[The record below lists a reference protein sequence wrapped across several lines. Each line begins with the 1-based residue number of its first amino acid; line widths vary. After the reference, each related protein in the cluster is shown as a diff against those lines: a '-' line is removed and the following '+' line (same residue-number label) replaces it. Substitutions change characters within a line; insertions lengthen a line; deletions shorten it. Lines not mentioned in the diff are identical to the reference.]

1 MTPAPTISLQIIS
14 PSSVTEDRS
23 DLRLSFS
30 FFRSGS
36 VEAAMSVNYTVA
48 GSASLA
54 SDYTGIPVAGATKTV
69 TFAAGSSYTT
79 VEVAPVADSG
89 FEFNESVELQLAPG
103 RDYSIGSSGP
113 VTGLII
119 NDDRL
124 VDPAGLRQLEIR
136 PGAAGAY
143 PYWLTAVGDRLYFIA
158 DDGSQGPELWW
169 SEGGSPVR
177 TNIKLAGSAS
187 PSAAITLV
195 SDLNGVVGTNLYFS
209 GYSAGSGTELWR
221 YNSSGAA
228 LFKDLLPARWDAS
241 DPGSFRGPW
250 ALIGVGS
257 SLFFQSEVIR
267 SFIGSDGTIEEELE
281 NQLWHSDGTPE
292 GTQPLGLA
300 LTRFDVA
307 QLRSQFAVGNTLFFS
322 AWNDTFTDLNLW
334 TSDGTP
340 AGTQPLAILPSH
352 MASVAKAGNRLFF
365 VAGDALNGNEL
376 WTSDG
381 TSAGTHMVKDI
392 IPGTSSPG
400 IELGNG
406 TGWGRVQS
414 AALGNTLY
422 FSAEEGSSGRELWKS
437 DGSAAGTVLVAD
449 INPGSAGSDPAW
461 FEVIGDTLFF
471 AATNES
477 GGRTLWKSDGTA
489 AGTVQVVPSPAP
501 QGPLQFPE
509 WLTAVGNTLYFVAS
523 NSLGLGDTFGRELWK
538 SDGSAAGTV
547 PVADLNPDLGSS
559 YISWP
564 TLVGSTLFFS
574 AYSASS
580 GYELWGLDVGE
591 DLLTPIEVQ
600 GDTSLLRRHDG
611 LASVRV
617 GADLT
622 PITSPFGLGP
632 GDGQSEWQML
642 AAERVNGQNQI
653 LWRNNPGQFLHLWN
667 LDLNWNWQ
675 SSYGTIALASSAAAD
690 LEASF
695 QVDVDGDGFRTGS
708 ITINGVNLGGTN
720 LGYALRSGSGAPI
733 QISYPGGNASASN
746 PGNGWIAVAAAPN
759 SSGYAL
765 YWRNSSSGQA
775 ARWELNAAGAYQA
788 GLLLSAS
795 ELIQE
800 EGKLNI
806 DLDGDAYTSG
816 STTINGVNLGQTSLG
831 YALRSGSGA
840 PVQVTYPG
848 GNASASN
855 PGNGWSAVAGAA
867 SGSGYAFYWRNSAS
881 GQTARWDLNSSGAY
895 TTGTLLSASQ
905 LLREEASLNVD
916 LNGDG
921 YTAGPTTINGVNLG
935 STSQG
940 YALLSGSGVPLQV
953 TYPGGNA
960 SASNPGNGWSAVA
973 AAASGSG
980 YAFYWRNSATGQT
993 ARWDLNSA
1001 ATYQSGALL
1010 SASQLIAEEVA
1021 IHADL
1026 NADGIIGAGST
1037 TIESQGNASLLRQS
1051 DGLAAVQMGGTLY
1064 AVSSPFGLG
1073 TGDASSEW
1081 QMLAAEAVQGQN
1093 QILWRNNPG
1102 NFLHLWNLDASW
1114 SWQSSSG
1121 NFAPSSAA
1129 ALGLETSFQL
1139 DLNGN
1144 GLIG

>member
-1 MTPAPTISLQIIS
+1 MTPTPTISLQIS
-14 PSSVTEDRS
+14 PSSSVTEDRS
-23 DLRLSFS
+23 DLRLRFS
-30 FFRSGS
+30 FYRSGS
-36 VEAAMSVNYTVA
+36 VEAALSVNYTVA
-48 GSASLA
+48 GSASPA
-54 SDYTGIPVAGATKTV
+54 SDYTGIPVAGAIKTV
-69 TFAAGSSYTT
+69 TFAPGTTYTT
-79 VEVAPVADSG
+79 VEVAPVADSS
-89 FEFNESVELQLAPG
+89 FEFNESVELQLAPAAN
-103 RDYSIGSSGP
+103 YSIGTPGP
-113 VTGLII
+113 VIGLII
-119 NDDRL
+119 NDDL
-124 VDPAGLRQLEIR
+124 LGNPPGLRQLEIR
-136 PGAAGAY
+136 PGAAGAN
-143 PYWLTAVGDRLYFIA
+143 PYWPTPVGDRLYFIA

-221 YNSSGAA
+221 YTSSGAT

-250 ALIGVGS
+250 ALIAAGS

-267 SFIGSDGTIEEELE
+267 SFIGRDGTIEEELE

-300 LTRFDVA
+300 LTRFGVA
-307 QLRSQFAVGNTLFFS
+307 QLRSQFAVGNKLFFS

-352 MASVAKAGNRLFF
+352 MASVARAGNRLFF

-381 TSAGTHMVKDI
+381 TSTGTHMVKDI
-392 IPGTSSPG
+392 IPGPSSPG
-400 IELGNG
+400 IELGHG

-422 FSAEEGSSGRELWKS
+422 FSADDGSSGRELWKS

-449 INPGSAGSDPAW
+449 INPGPAGSDPAW

-477 GGRTLWKSDGTA
+477 GGRTLWKSDGNA
-489 AGTVQVVPSPAP
+489 AGTVQVVPSPAAP

-547 PVADLNPDLGSS
+547 PVGDLNPGLGSS

-667 LDLNWNWQ
+667 LDTNWNWQ
-675 SSYGTIALASSAAAD
+675 SSYGTIALTSSAAAD

-708 ITINGVNLGGTN
+708 ITLNGVNLG
-720 LGYALRSGSGAPI
+720 S
-733 QISYPGGNASASN
+733 
-746 PGNGWIAVAAAPN
+746 
-759 SSGYAL
+759 
-765 YWRNSSSGQA
+765 
-775 ARWELNAAGAYQA
+775 
-788 GLLLSAS
+788 
-795 ELIQE
+795 
-800 EGKLNI
+800 
-806 DLDGDAYTSG
+806 
-816 STTINGVNLGQTSLG
+816 TSLG
-831 YALRSGSGA
+831 YALRSGNSA
-840 PVQVTYPG
+840 PIQITYPG
-848 GNASASN
+848 GNAS
-855 PGNGWSAVAGAA
+855 P
-867 SGSGYAFYWRNSAS
+867 
-881 GQTARWDLNSSGAY
+881 
-895 TTGTLLSASQ
+895 
-905 LLREEASLNVD
+905 
-916 LNGDG
+916 
-921 YTAGPTTINGVNLG
+921 
-935 STSQG
+935 
-940 YALLSGSGVPLQV
+940 
-953 TYPGGNA
+953 
-960 SASNPGNGWSAVA
+960 SNPGNGWSAVA
-973 AAASGSG
+973 ATASGSG
-980 YAFYWRNSATGQT
+980 YALYWRSSSSGQT
-993 ARWDLNSA
+993 VRWELNS
-1001 ATYQSGALL
+1001 SGAYSSGYFL
-1010 SASQLIAEEVA
+1010 SASQLITEEA
-1021 IHADL
+1021 NL
-1026 NADGIIGAGST
+1026 N
-1037 TIESQGNASLLRQS
+1037 
-1051 DGLAAVQMGGTLY
+1051 
-1064 AVSSPFGLG
+1064 
-1073 TGDASSEW
+1073 
-1081 QMLAAEAVQGQN
+1081 
-1093 QILWRNNPG
+1093 
-1102 NFLHLWNLDASW
+1102 
-1114 SWQSSSG
+1114 
-1121 NFAPSSAA
+1121 
-1129 ALGLETSFQL
+1129 L
-1139 DLNGN
+1139 DLNGDGYTSGSIVLN
-1144 GLIG
+1144 GVNLGSTALGYALRNGSGSALQITYPGGNASPSNPGNGWIALAATASGSGYALYWR

>member
-1 MTPAPTISLQIIS
+1 MVLLAPTS
-14 PSSVTEDRS
+14 T
-23 DLRLSFS
+23 
-30 FFRSGS
+30 
-36 VEAAMSVNYTVA
+36 
-48 GSASLA
+48 
-54 SDYTGIPVAGATKTV
+54 
-69 TFAAGSSYTT
+69 
-79 VEVAPVADSG
+79 
-89 FEFNESVELQLAPG
+89 
-103 RDYSIGSSGP
+103 
-113 VTGLII
+113 
-119 NDDRL
+119 
-124 VDPAGLRQLEIR
+124 
-136 PGAAGAY
+136 
-143 PYWLTAVGDRLYFIA
+143 
-158 DDGSQGPELWW
+158 
-169 SEGGSPVR
+169 
-177 TNIKLAGSAS
+177 
-187 PSAAITLV
+187 SAAIAL
-195 SDLNGVVGTNLYFS
+195 
-209 GYSAGSGTELWR
+209 AAGTEFWR

-250 ALIGVGS
+250 ALIAAGS

-267 SFIGSDGTIEEELE
+267 SFIGSDGDLEEDIE

-300 LTRFDVA
+300 LTRFGVA
-307 QLRSQFAVGNTLFFS
+307 QLRSQFAVGNKLFFS

-340 AGTQPLAILPSH
+340 AGTQPLATLPSH
-352 MASVAKAGNRLFF
+352 MATVAKAGNRLFF

-392 IPGTSSPG
+392 IPGPSSPG

-422 FSAEEGSSGRELWKS
+422 FSADDGSSGRELWKS

-449 INPGSAGSDPAW
+449 
-461 FEVIGDTLFF
+461 
-471 AATNES
+471 
-477 GGRTLWKSDGTA
+477 
-489 AGTVQVVPSPAP
+489 
-501 QGPLQFPE
+501 
-509 WLTAVGNTLYFVAS
+509 
-523 NSLGLGDTFGRELWK
+523 
-538 SDGSAAGTV
+538 
-547 PVADLNPDLGSS
+547 LNPDLGSS

-564 TLVGSTLFFS
+564 TLVDSTLFFS
-574 AYSASS
+574 AYTVSS

-591 DLLTPIEVQ
+591 ALLTPIESQ
-600 GDTSLLRRHDG
+600 GNTSLLRRHDG

-632 GDGQSEWQML
+632 GDGQSAWQML

-695 QVDVDGDGFRTGS
+695 EVDVDGDGFRTGPT
-708 ITINGVNLGGTN
+708 TIQRVNLGSTN
-720 LGYALRSGSGAPI
+720 LGYALQSGSGAPI
-733 QISYPGGNASASN
+733 QITYPGGHASASN
-746 PGNGWIAVAAAPN
+746 PGNGWIAVA
-759 SSGYAL
+759 
-765 YWRNSSSGQA
+765 
-775 ARWELNAAGAYQA
+775 
-788 GLLLSAS
+788 
-795 ELIQE
+795 
-800 EGKLNI
+800 
-806 DLDGDAYTSG
+806 
-816 STTINGVNLGQTSLG
+816 
-831 YALRSGSGA
+831 
-840 PVQVTYPG
+840 G
-848 GNASASN
+848 G
-855 PGNGWSAVAGAA
+855 A
-867 SGSGYAFYWRNSAS
+867 SGSGYAFYWRNS
-881 GQTARWDLNSSGAY
+881 G
-895 TTGTLLSASQ
+895 
-905 LLREEASLNVD
+905 
-916 LNGDG
+916 
-921 YTAGPTTINGVNLG
+921 
-935 STSQG
+935 
-940 YALLSGSGVPLQV
+940 
-953 TYPGGNA
+953 
-960 SASNPGNGWSAVA
+960 
-973 AAASGSG
+973 
-980 YAFYWRNSATGQT
+980 TGQT

-1010 SASQLIAEEVA
+1010 SPSQLIAEEVA

-1026 NADGIIGAGST
+1026 NADGIIGTGST
-1037 TIESQGNASLLRQS
+1037 TIENQGNASLLRQS
-1051 DGLAAVQMGGTLY
+1051 DGLAAVQVGGRIY

-1081 QMLAAEAVQGQN
+1081 QMLAAEAVGLQN

-1144 GLIG
+1144 GVIG

>member
-1 MTPAPTISLQIIS
+1 MTPTPTISLQISS

-23 DLRLSFS
+23 DLRLRFS
-30 FFRSGS
+30 FYRSGS
-36 VEAAMSVNYTVA
+36 VEAALSVNYTVA
-48 GSASLA
+48 GSASPA
-54 SDYTGIPVAGATKTV
+54 SDYTGIPVAGSIKTV
-69 TFAAGSSYTT
+69 SFAPGSPSTT

-89 FEFNESVELQLAPG
+89 FEFNESVELQLAPAAN
-103 RDYSIGSSGP
+103 YSIGTPGP
-113 VTGLII
+113 VIGLIV
-119 NDDRL
+119 NDDL
-124 VDPAGLRQLEIR
+124 LGNPPGLRQLEIR
-136 PGAAGAY
+136 PGAAGAN

-169 SEGGSPVR
+169 SDGGSPVR
-177 TNIKLAGSAS
+177 TDIKLGGSAS
-187 PSAAITLV
+187 PSVASTLV
-195 SDLNGVVGTNLYFS
+195 GDLKGVVGTNLYFS
-209 GYSAGSGTELWR
+209 GYRAGSGTELWR
-221 YNSSGAA
+221 YTSSGAA

-250 ALIGVGS
+250 ALIGAGS

-267 SFIGSDGTIEEELE
+267 SFIGRYGTIEEELE

-292 GTQPLGLA
+292 GTRPLGLA
-300 LTRFDVA
+300 LTRFGVA
-307 QLRSQFAVGNTLFFS
+307 QLRTQFAVGNALFFS
-322 AWNDTFTDLNLW
+322 AWNATFTQLNLW

-340 AGTQPLAILPSH
+340 KGTQPLAILPSD
-352 MASVAKAGNRLFF
+352 MASVARAGNRLFF
-365 VAGDALNGNEL
+365 VAGDALNGTEL

-400 IELGNG
+400 IELGSG

-414 AALGNTLY
+414 AAIGNTLY
-422 FSAEEGSSGRELWKS
+422 FSADDGSSGRELWKS
-437 DGSAAGTVLVAD
+437 DGSAAGTVRVAD

-471 AATNES
+471 AATNAS
-477 GGRTLWKSDGTA
+477 GGRTLWKSDGSA
-489 AGTVQVVPSPAP
+489 AGTVQVVPSQAP

-509 WLTAVGNTLYFVAS
+509 WLTAVGNTIYFVAS

-538 SDGSAAGTV
+538 SDGSAAGTA
-547 PVADLNPDLGSS
+547 PVADLNPGLGSS

-564 TLVGSTLFFS
+564 TLVGNTLFLRGMTD
-574 AYSASS
+574 SS
-580 GYELWGLDVGE
+580 GYELWALDVSE
-591 DLLTPIEVQ
+591 ALLTPIECQ
-600 GDTSLLRRHDG
+600 GNTSLLRRHDG

-622 PITSPFGLGP
+622 PISSPFGLGP

-642 AAERVNGQNQI
+642 AAEGVNGQNQI

-667 LDLNWNWQ
+667 LDPNWNWQ
-675 SSYGTIALASSAAAD
+675 SSYGTIALTSSGAAD
-690 LEASF
+690 LEARF
-695 QVDVDGDGFRTGS
+695 QVDVDGDGFRTGP
-708 ITINGVNLGGTN
+708 ITIQGVNLGSTN

-733 QISYPGGNASASN
+733 PVTYPGGNASASN
-746 PGNGWIAVAAAPN
+746 PGNGWSAVAAASN
-759 SSGYAL
+759 SSGYVL
-765 YWRNSSSGQA
+765 YWRNSGNGQT
-775 ARWELNAAGAYQA
+775 ARWDLNATGAYQS
-788 GLLLSAS
+788 GYLLSAS
-795 ELIQE
+795 QLIQE
-800 EGKLNI
+800 EGNLNI
-806 DLDGDAYTSG
+806 DLNGDGYSSG
-816 STTINGVNLGQTSLG
+816 STTTNGVNLGSTSLG

-840 PVQVTYPG
+840 QVQVTYPG

-855 PGNGWSAVAGAA
+855 PGNGWSAVAAAA
-867 SGSGYAFYWRNSAS
+867 SGSGYAFYWRNSGS
-881 GQTARWDLNSSGAY
+881 GQTARWELNASGAY
-895 TTGTLLSASQ
+895 QSGYLLSASQ
-905 LLREEASLNVD
+905 LITEESNLNLD

-921 YTAGPTTINGVNLG
+921 YSSGSITINGVNLG
-935 STSQG
+935 STSLG
-940 YALLSGSGVPLQV
+940 YALRNGTGSALQV

-1026 NADGIIGAGST
+1026 NADGIIGTGST
-1037 TIESQGNASLLRQS
+1037 AIESQGNASLLRQS
-1051 DGLAAVQMGGTLY
+1051 DGLAAVQVGGTLY
-1064 AVSSPFGLG
+1064 AVSSPFNLG
-1073 TGDASSEW
+1073 TGSTSTEW
-1081 QMLAAEAVQGQN
+1081 QMLAAETVGLQN

-1102 NFLHLWNLDASW
+1102 NFLHLWTLNSSW
-1114 SWQSSSG
+1114 SWTGSSG
-1121 NFAPSSAA
+1121 AFSPFSPEGSTLLAQFG
-1129 ALGLETSFQL
+1129 LG
-1139 DLNGN
+1139 
-1144 GLIG
+1144 